1 MSSLM
6 EIKNI
11 VKKYKDMEDIFAAK
25 DVSININA
33 GEFILINGESGA
45 GKSTL
50 LYIMG
55 LMLSPDEGNVY
66 YNGEHIDLSNERILN
81 EYRRRNMGFV
91 FQETQLV
98 EALTIYENLSLMK
111 GINSSDLD
119 IEALMCE
126 FGLERFKD
134 KLPNTLSGGQ
144 KRRAMILMAIIKK
157 PEIIFLDE
165 PTNDLDE
172 KWSESVLNNLKELSN
187 TGIAIVMVSHD
198 EQCRKYADRVLY
210 MKSGVIS

>member
-6 EIKNI
+6 EIKNV
-11 VKKYKDMEDIFAAK
+11 VKEYKDMEDIFAVK
-25 DVSININA
+25 YVSININA

-55 LMLSPDEGNVY
+55 LMISPDEGEVY
-66 YNGEHIDLSNERILN
+66 YNGELIDLANERILN

-111 GINSSDLD
+111 QINSSDLD
-119 IEALMCE
+119 VETLLHE
-126 FGLERFKD
+126 FGLERLKD

-144 KRRAMILMAIIKK
+144 RRRAMILMAIIKS

-172 KWSESVLNNLKELSN
+172 KWSERVLNNLKELSN

-198 EQCRKYADRVLY
+198 EQCRKYADRVLH
-210 MKSGVIS
+210 MKSGMIS

>member
-55 LMLSPDEGNVY
+55 LMLNPDEGEVY
-66 YNGEHIDLSNERILN
+66 YKGELIDLSNEKILN

-111 GINSSDLD
+111 RINSRNLD
-119 IEALMCE
+119 IETLLCE
-126 FGLERFKD
+126 FGLERLKD
-134 KLPNTLSGGQ
+134 RLPNTLSGGQ
-144 KRRAMILMAIIKK
+144 RRRAMILMAIIKS

-172 KWSESVLNNLKELSN
+172 NWSERVLNNLKELSN
-187 TGIAIVMVSHD
+187 TGTAIVMVSHD
-198 EQCRKYADRVLY
+198 EQCRKYANRVLC